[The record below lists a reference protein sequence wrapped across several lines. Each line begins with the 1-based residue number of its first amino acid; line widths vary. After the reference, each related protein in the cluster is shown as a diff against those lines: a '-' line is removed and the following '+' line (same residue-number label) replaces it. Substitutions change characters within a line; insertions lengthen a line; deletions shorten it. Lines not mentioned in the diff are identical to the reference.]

1 MNSSNEKDLL
11 VTQLL
16 RETLSNNLNW
26 QVLEPPF
33 ALNRATER
41 VVPLYLQCTF
51 KGTAIGVYEVRG
63 KHFTDIDEYYW
74 TENLGICITQDAGIV
89 VWQDEEYSPAL
100 RDLYQMARQQASGL
114 RNILG
119 L

>member
-16 RETLSNNLNW
+16 RETLTNNLNW

-41 VVPLYLQCTF
+41 VVPLYLQCHF
-51 KGTAIGVYEVRG
+51 KGATIGVYEVRG
-63 KHFTDIDEYYW
+63 KNYIDVDEYYW
-74 TENLGICITQDAGIV
+74 AENLGICITMESGIV

-114 RNILG
+114 RRMLG
-119 L
+119 M